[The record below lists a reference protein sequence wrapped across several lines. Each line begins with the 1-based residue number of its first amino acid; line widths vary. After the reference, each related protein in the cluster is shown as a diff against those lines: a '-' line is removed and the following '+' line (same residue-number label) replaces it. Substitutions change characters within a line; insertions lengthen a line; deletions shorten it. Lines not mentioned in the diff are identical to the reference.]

1 MHFNTKYIFQGD
13 SEKEITKKINYNF
26 DQILSFAVGPDGHI
40 GPKGPTGYDGPS
52 GKKGVQG
59 TSGERGAMWF
69 KQSTQP
75 SSSISKQFDKWIDE
89 STSSNDVKEYGPTG
103 SWSYTGYSMFSS
115 TYFQSYSGISGPA
128 GVTDKFVIGFSNA
141 GGLTASETSLVLADK
156 TLNASNSNPNRSKLV
171 ISTLDQTSSPILTF
185 TKTTTNTVGAPSF
198 YWKNSG
204 SDTNLVFK
212 SASSISF
219 VSSLGLTIDSGT
231 ARSVIFGT
239 SMTMT
244 ANNDIKIIG
253 SGDFILG
260 ANTTIGTG
268 SAFAILTN
276 NIEMASS
283 YYRSNVPTK
292 INSSEAGVFTI
303 DNTKNVT
310 GSSTSYGVQME
321 VFSQSNL
328 KGFEFL
334 DLTGAPIFS
343 GKIKGPVSSG
353 KSLQT
358 TFGSTGNAAAGS
370 TGGPYFYHAKRLKE
384 IRSDGSTVTCRQYF
398 NTSTSTTYNIPN
410 VIDLSS
416 LTLWDSNYIMVTPT
430 GTALNS
436 WNPPTTYGVYLKI
449 PAPISPTA
457 PLFYNGTA
465 TNYRVFVNDINPSNS
480 APNNDI
486 KIVGL
491 VWDYTNYGKSTTLV
505 TYYLTFPRER
515 DLNFYQS
522 YGCSYVDLIW
532 MPLTSSTNATPKIF
546 WKTCTGSAGF
556 INVTNYYTAGQLVPP
571 SSGGGSV
578 GNPGGGG
585 SSSGGGP
592 SSGGGGIGGGGYGGG
607 SPSGGGGCFLPGTLI
622 TMADGSKKLIE
633 EISIGDLV
641 MSYDFNSNSLT
652 TDVVSETFKL
662 TNSDIIEFS
671 LENGESLRSTADHP
685 YWVENKGWCSFDP
698 VATKDKYNIDSVLI
712 EEGDLFTSDS
722 LNKVKVVSIE
732 KMDLPET
739 KVINF
744 HAVKNQNYFAG
755 GVLVHNK
762 QISLYTE

>member
-13 SEKEITKKINYNF
+13 SEKEIVKKINYNF
-26 DQILSFAVGPDGHI
+26 DQILSFAVGPDGHV
-40 GPKGPTGYDGPS
+40 GDKGPTGYAGPA
-52 GKKGVQG
+52 GKKGVHG
-59 TSGERGAMWF
+59 GSGARGSLWF
-69 KQSTQP
+69 KQSTEP
-75 SSSISKQFDKWIDE
+75 SSSISNQFDKWIDE
-89 STSSNDVKEYGPTG
+89 STSSNEVKEYGPTG

-115 TYFQSYSGISGPA
+115 TYFKSYSGISGPA
-128 GVTDKFVIGFSNA
+128 GVTDKFVIGFSNS
-141 GGLTASETSLVLADK
+141 GGLTASETSLVLSDK
-156 TLNASNSNPNRSKLV
+156 TLNITNSNPNRSKLI
-171 ISTLDQTSSPILTF
+171 ISTLDQTSTPVLTF
-185 TKTTTNTVGAPSF
+185 TKTTTNTTGAPSF
-198 YWKNSG
+198 YWKNTGADTGLVLKSSG
-204 SDTNLVFK
+204 
-212 SASSISF
+212 SSISF
-219 VSSLGLTIDSGT
+219 VSSLGLTIDSST
-231 ARSVIFGT
+231 ARSIIFGT

-244 ANNDIKIIG
+244 ANNDIKISG
-253 SGDFILG
+253 LGDFILG
-260 ANTTIGTG
+260 TNTTIGTG
-268 SAFAILTN
+268 SAFAILTS

-292 INSSEAGVFTI
+292 INNSQSGVFTL

-310 GSSTSYGVQME
+310 GTSTSYGIQME
-321 VFSQSNL
+321 VQSQVNL
-328 KGFEFL
+328 RGFEFL
-334 DLTGAPIFS
+334 DLTGSAIFS

-370 TGGPYFYHAKRLKE
+370 TGGPYFYHVKRLKE

-398 NTSTSTTYNIPN
+398 NSSTSTTYNIPN
-410 VIDLSS
+410 VIDLDS
-416 LTLWDSNYIMVTPT
+416 LTLWDSNYIMVTPI

-449 PAPISPTA
+449 PAPLSPTA

-491 VWDYTNYGKSTTLV
+491 VWDYTRYTGTSATTT

-515 DLNFYQS
+515 DMNFYQS

-546 WKTCTGSAGF
+546 WKTCNGSAGF
-556 INVTNYYTAGQLVPP
+556 INVTNYYTVGQLVPP

-578 GNPGGGG
+578 GNPL
-585 SSSGGGP
+585 SSSGGGGV

-641 MSYDFNSNSLT
+641 MSYDFNSGKLT
-652 TDVVSETFKL
+652 DDVVSETFNL
-662 TNSDIIEFS
+662 VNNNIVEFV
-671 LENGESLRSTADHP
+671 LENGTSLRSTSDHP

-698 VATKDKYNIDSVLI
+698 IATKDKYSIDSALI
-712 EEGDLFTSDS
+712 DEDDLLTSDD
-722 LNKVKVVSIE
+722 LKQIKIISIKKLE
-732 KMDLPET
+732 MLES

-744 HAVKNQNYFAG
+744 HALKNQNYFAE

-762 QISLYTE
+762 QIFIPAE